1 MGNQNFHTRNHKDI
15 NMPLHHRN
23 LTFSGNPDQFAS
35 DLKNKRAKSFGH
47 QPSRSF
53 GQPAVP
59 TPSTQNQNFFGLG
72 KLYNNE
78 QCQQYSSSNQI
89 NRPLAHTGQQ
99 QTQLSQNETAN
110 QQSVFIEPSPGTY
123 GSRFYMENI
132 INVYNEELKDIFQVR
147 VNPILTIGALKQRI
161 AFNYK
166 VEPEDIVIIFGGV
179 RYDSKPQEVQLK
191 LKTTRRKVNKVSRTP
206 SPTTAA
212 SKLRPQQYRKKSQKK
227 PAVFNQTL
235 SRNSS
240 QNSID

>member
-1 MGNQNFHTRNHKDI
+1 M
-15 NMPLHHRN
+15 
-23 LTFSGNPDQFAS
+23 
-35 DLKNKRAKSFGH
+35 
-47 QPSRSF
+47 
-53 GQPAVP
+53 
-59 TPSTQNQNFFGLG
+59 
-72 KLYNNE
+72 
-78 QCQQYSSSNQI
+78 
-89 NRPLAHTGQQ
+89 
-99 QTQLSQNETAN
+99 SQNETGH

-179 RYDSKPQEVQLK
+179 RYDSKPPEIVK
-191 LKTTRRKVNKVSRTP
+191 RKVNRRKVNKVSRTP

-240 QNSID
+240 

>member
-1 MGNQNFHTRNHKDI
+1 
-15 NMPLHHRN
+15 
-23 LTFSGNPDQFAS
+23 
-35 DLKNKRAKSFGH
+35 
-47 QPSRSF
+47 
-53 GQPAVP
+53 
-59 TPSTQNQNFFGLG
+59 
-72 KLYNNE
+72 
-78 QCQQYSSSNQI
+78 
-89 NRPLAHTGQQ
+89 
-99 QTQLSQNETAN
+99 
-110 QQSVFIEPSPGTY
+110 
-123 GSRFYMENI
+123 MENI

-179 RYDSKPQEVQLK
+179 RYDSKPPEIVK
-191 LKTTRRKVNKVSRTP
+191 RKVNRRKVNKVSRTP

-240 QNSID
+240 